1 MAVEIGLNNMLNTIY
16 LVLYAIVGAIAA
28 MIYGLRKIYSLERRL
43 IELDRKLARVLG
55 KVQNEEAQ
63 ELRLLKK
70 KKR

>member
-43 IELDRKLARVLG
+43 IELDKKLARVLG

>member
-43 IELDRKLARVLG
+43 IELDRKLAKVLG

-63 ELRLLKK
+63 ELRILKK

>member
-55 KVQNEEAQ
+55 KVQSEESQ

>member
-43 IELDRKLARVLG
+43 IELDKKLARVLG
-55 KVQNEEAQ
+55 KVQNEETQ

>member
-43 IELDRKLARVLG
+43 IELDKKLARVLG
-55 KVQNEEAQ
+55 KVQNEESQ
-63 ELRLLKK
+63 ELRMLKK

>member
-28 MIYGLRKIYSLERRL
+28 MVYGLRKIYSLERRL
-43 IELDRKLARVLG
+43 IELDKKLARVLG
-55 KVQNEEAQ
+55 KVQNEETQ

-70 KKR
+70 KK

>member
-55 KVQNEEAQ
+55 KVQNEESQ

>member
-1 MAVEIGLNNMLNTIY
+1 MAIEIGLSTMLNTVY
-16 LVLYAIVGAIAA
+16 LVLYALIGAIAA

-43 IELDRKLARVLG
+43 IELDKKLVRVLS
-55 KVQNEEAQ
+55 KVEKQETQ

>member
-43 IELDRKLARVLG
+43 IELDRKLAKVLG
-55 KVQNEEAQ
+55 NVQKEESQ

>member
-1 MAVEIGLNNMLNTIY
+1 MVVEIGLSNMLNTIY
-16 LVLYAIVGAIAA
+16 LVLYALIGAIAA

-43 IELDRKLARVLG
+43 IELDKKIARLLG
-55 KVQNEEAQ
+55 RVEKQETQ

>member
-1 MAVEIGLNNMLNTIY
+1 MAVEIGLSNMLNTIY

-43 IELDRKLARVLG
+43 IELDKKLARVLG
-55 KVQNEEAQ
+55 KVQNEETQ

>member
-43 IELDRKLARVLG
+43 IELDRKLAKVLG
-55 KVQNEEAQ
+55 TVQKEESQ